1 VHGVG
6 GFTGTLPAGVFAVG
20 ALSVTRKC
28 RTEFGGLFEGN
39 PQQVVMQVYGIA
51 VTLLWSD
58 VMTFITLKVM
68 RWWRCGCGHE
78 SRRDLARPSLAIST
92 DYFLS
97 SPSGHWRDFKRQ
109 PPAAFR
115 SVGGPPGS
123 RW

>member
-1 VHGVG
+1 MHGVG

-58 VMTFITLKVM
+58 VMTLHHPQSHALVAL
-68 RWWRCGCGHE
+68 RV
-78 SRRDLARPSLAIST
+78 
-92 DYFLS
+92 
-97 SPSGHWRDFKRQ
+97 
-109 PPAAFR
+109 R
-115 SVGGPPGS
+115 S
-123 RW
+123 